1 MEKYNDNKNLKN
13 KESKNKNIK
22 NYTAVD
28 EFGNNLPAS
37 VDKDT
42 GLFEVKNPYHVQMY
56 KKHLPTVRMLV
67 KTNPIAGEIFLFFIE
82 NMDGTN
88 ALVVSYKV
96 LQEITGKSERSVARA
111 VKVLKD
117 KKLVKILKSGNMNVY
132 CVNAE
137 IVWQKAREDIKHAK
151 FRANVYLTKTEQSQ
165 DDSNSQNKSNK

>member
-1 MEKYNDNKNLKN
+1 MKRNNENKNN
-13 KESKNKNIK
+13 KSKDSKKKNIK

-28 EFGNNLPAS
+28 EFGNNLRAS

-42 GLFEVKNPYHVQMY
+42 GLFEVKNPYHVQLY
-56 KKHLPTVRMLV
+56 KKHLPTVRKLV

-88 ALVVSYKV
+88 ALVASYKV
-96 LQEITGKSERSVARA
+96 LEEITGKSERSVARA

-137 IVWQKAREDIKHAK
+137 VVWQKAREDIKHAK
-151 FRANVYLTKTEQSQ
+151 FRANVYLTETEQEKR
-165 DDSNSQNKSNK
+165 NNENYNKK